1 MATSRPQVIA
11 LIALTLCVGG
21 NPTTRVPG
29 APVAQAAPP
38 ELVSEL
44 GPVVERARQRFVVFW
59 SLLAPGENWTWVIV
73 GGHESRNACE
83 QVRNARLD
91 GDRLVCA
98 SISRPTS

>member
-21 NPTTRVPG
+21 NPTTRAPA

-44 GPVVERARQRFVVFW
+44 RPVVERARQRFEARDAAGV
-59 SLLAPGENWTWVIV
+59 LA
-73 GGHESRNACE
+73 H
-83 QVRNARLD
+83 VRSSTAAVD
-91 GDRLVCA
+91 
-98 SISRPTS
+98 